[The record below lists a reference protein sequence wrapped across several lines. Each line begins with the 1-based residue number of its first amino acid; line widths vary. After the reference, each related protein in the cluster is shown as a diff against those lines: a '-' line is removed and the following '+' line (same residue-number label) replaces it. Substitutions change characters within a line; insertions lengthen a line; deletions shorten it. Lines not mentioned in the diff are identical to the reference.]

1 MEDVG
6 KISLFGWGIR
16 HSIDQYLPLP
26 VNLAVGYYNQN
37 FKIGEYMDASS
48 SLISLQT
55 SYSIPIVTFYGGL
68 GYEMG
73 KMDINYEYE
82 DPETNEKIDVN
93 FDLKPSNSVKL
104 TLGFGLN
111 LGPVNLHAE
120 YNIAKQSAISA
131 GLGIGFGDK

>member
-1 MEDVG
+1 
-6 KISLFGWGIR
+6 
-16 HSIDQYLPLP
+16 
-26 VNLAVGYYNQN
+26 
-37 FKIGEYMDASS
+37 MDASS